1 MSYSGNPSGS
11 ATDRVRLN
19 VGDIWPDM
27 EWLHDEDY
35 LYFINKYN
43 GNENRATLDA
53 ARTILFVL
61 ARYTRERTGDI
72 EVYGGDIANNYF
84 RALELMLKDPNAAI
98 SLAMPYAGG
107 ISRTDMHAN
116 RVNSDNNAVL
126 APTDRRHMMLG
137 CGNWQYNED
146 CYNECYGGL
155 GGGHGLQY

>member
-1 MSYSGNPSGS
+1 MPYTGSPSTS

-35 LYFINKYN
+35 QYFIDKNN

-53 ARTILFVL
+53 ARALLFVL
-61 ARYTRERTGDI
+61 TRFTRERTGDI
-72 EVYGGDIANNYF
+72 EVYGGDIFSNYF
-84 RALELMLKDPNAAI
+84 KALQLILKDPNIAI

-107 ISRTDMHAN
+107 ISRQDMHDN
-116 RVNSDNNAVL
+116 RMNCDNNSVRIATERPL
-126 APTDRRHMMLG
+126 RLG
-137 CGNWQYNED
+137 CGNWQYNYD
-146 CYNECYGGL
+146 AMNCDYGV

>member
-1 MSYSGNPSGS
+1 MPYTNNPAGS

-35 LYFINKYN
+35 QYFIDKNN

-53 ARTILFVL
+53 ARALLFVL
-61 ARYTRERTGDI
+61 TRFTRERTGDI
-72 EVYGGDIANNYF
+72 EVYGGDIFSNYF
-84 RALELMLKDPNAAI
+84 RALELILKDPNIAI

-107 ISRTDMHAN
+107 ISRSDMHAN
-116 RVNSDNNAVL
+116 RIDCDNNAVMV
-126 APTDRRHMMLG
+126 PTDRPAIRLG
-137 CGNWQYNED
+137 CGNWQYNYD
-146 CYNECYGGL
+146 QMNCRGV